1 MEEKKN
7 TGLIVVIIILT
18 IVALSSVSFI
28 IYDKVL
34 NNKTSNNNDA
44 NEVKKNDS
52 NNEEELKNATEE
64 VGKLSNILAL
74 RFEND
79 KKGKNLIS
87 YSEFRLELVEIMLP
101 AESILTYNGT
111 EIQEFP
117 YAKYS
122 TFKQKYTELF
132 GNAENLDSDISEV
145 SDAVATTDDTYVGKG
160 YVSWNNAWGESGRT
174 FVLTATDVEK
184 DDSKYTIN
192 GTYTIT
198 LEENGDESKGTF
210 TVEYLLK
217 DGNKYYKSIVL
228 N

>member
-132 GNAENLDSDISEV
+132 GNADNLDSDISEV

-174 FVLTATDVEK
+174 FVLTATDIEK

-192 GTYTIT
+192 
-198 LEENGDESKGTF
+198 
-210 TVEYLLK
+210 VEYLAY
-217 DGNKYYKSIVL
+217 GNS
-228 N
+228 